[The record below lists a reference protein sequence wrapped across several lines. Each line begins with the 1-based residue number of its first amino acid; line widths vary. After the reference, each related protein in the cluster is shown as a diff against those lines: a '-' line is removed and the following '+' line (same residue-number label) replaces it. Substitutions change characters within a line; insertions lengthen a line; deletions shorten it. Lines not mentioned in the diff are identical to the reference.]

1 MCEIGFLCLHVEY
14 GQLLVDS
21 LENISNFLIEGP
33 GKKRKKK
40 KEKFP
45 RLAKAFLL
53 RVAESNRN
61 GRGNSWCLPY
71 RRSARDCADSAAS
84 HLEMAAVAMLQCMV
98 QGPLPRTPSN
108 YSLIILW
115 LWCKSSSCR

>member
-61 GRGNSWCLPY
+61 FYIFLHEVPP
-71 RRSARDCADSAAS
+71 AATPPR
-84 HLEMAAVAMLQCMV
+84 ELQ
-98 QGPLPRTPSN
+98 
-108 YSLIILW
+108 
-115 LWCKSSSCR
+115 